1 MTAKS
6 ITVAELDARIRRGD
20 GTVIIDVRSAEEFAE
35 GHVAGAVH
43 VPAVDL
49 LRASIDFDPRVR
61 FVTVCTKGGGRSQAA
76 AGALA
81 EIGRDAVYLEG
92 GTLAWLDDKRPS

>member
-6 ITVAELDARIRRGD
+6 ITLAELDARIRRGD
-20 GTVIIDVRSAEEFAE
+20 GTVVLDVRSAEEFAE
-35 GHVAGAVH
+35 GHVTGAVH

-49 LRASIDFDPRVR
+49 LRAAIDFDPSVR

-76 AGALA
+76 AGALVK
-81 EIGRDAVYLEG
+81 IGRDAVYLEG
-92 GTLAWLDDKRPS
+92 GTLSWLHDKQPS